1 MSGHPKAKKVCDRC
15 HGVDYGG
22 CEGQEMKLNWRL
34 RTQIIVFAILFAA
47 LIGLIVV
54 CVIMRQSF
62 VPVPG

>member
-1 MSGHPKAKKVCDRC
+1 
-15 HGVDYGG
+15 
-22 CEGQEMKLNWRL
+22 MKLNWRL